1 MAVNSNIKILV
12 ADDSG
17 TMRVMFKQILKK
29 AGFENIVMAVN
40 GDDGIKKVQQENPDL
55 VVSDWN
61 MPGTDGLEFLKWLR
75 SQEKYKDLPFI
86 MATAQADKGQQIAIM
101 EAGGN
106 GHVPKPFD
114 YSQIKNCIEKVFIP
128 ETRQVSNTRQR
139 KIVDGKVVLR
149 VAHIQITDHL
159 VLGALKHRIE
169 SGEITPKYF
178 DLKTDKKAGW
188 NPIQDEL
195 ENGQIDCA
203 FVLAPIAMDLFA
215 YNSPIK
221 LVLLA
226 HKNGSTFVRSKHFDP
241 RFDSL
246 QSFYKYKVVNIPHK
260 MSVHHMLAHQFL
272 KKLGLKPGVPGKE
285 AINARFEVV
294 PPIKMPGIMQ
304 ENENVAG
311 FMVAEPIATKA
322 IFSEIGNLEFISSST
337 WEDHPCCIVAMQD
350 DFIEKFPEAA
360 FEFISLLIETGKY
373 IEKDKERAALIGV
386 EFLDPDGKLGLNP
399 KVLQNVF
406 SQPLSIKMG
415 DLYPVIDDFESI
427 QKYMHDSMGIG
438 KLIDLEQFIYTG
450 FADRAIHHQK
460 QTESSINGA

>member
-1 MAVNSNIKILV
+1 MTVDTNIKILV

-29 AGFENIVMAVN
+29 AGFENIVLAVN
-40 GDDGIKKVQQENPDL
+40 GDDGIEKVKQESPDL
-55 VVSDWN
+55 VISDWN
-61 MPGTDGLEFLKWLR
+61 MPQKDGLEFLQWLR
-75 SQEKYKDLPFI
+75 SQDEYNNLPFI

-114 YSQIKNCIEKVFIP
+114 AEQIKSGIEKAFSP
-128 ETRQVSNTRQR
+128 ETQKADISKNR
-139 KIVDGKVVLR
+139 KVVDGKVELR

-169 SGEITPKYF
+169 HEEVTPKYF

-215 YNSPIK
+215 YDSPIK

-226 HKNGSTFVRSKHFDP
+226 HKNGSTFVRSRHFDP

-246 QSFYKYKVVNIPHK
+246 QSFYKYKVVDIPHK
-260 MSVHHMLAHQFL
+260 MSVHHMLAYQFL
-272 KKLGLKPGVPGKE
+272 SELGLKPGVPGKK
-285 AINARFEVV
+285 AINVRFEVV
-294 PPIKMPGIMQ
+294 PPVKMPGIMQ
-304 ENENVAG
+304 ENDDVAG

-322 IFSEIGNLEFISSST
+322 MVSGIGDLEFISSSR

-350 DFIEKFPEAA
+350 DFIDKFPEAA
-360 FEFISLLIETGKY
+360 QEFVSLLVETGEY
-373 IEKDKERAALIGV
+373 IENDKKRAADIGV
-386 EFLDPDGKLGLNP
+386 AFLDPDGKIGLNP
-399 KVLQNVF
+399 GVLEQVF
-406 SQPLSIKMG
+406 SQPLAIKMG
-415 DLYPVIDDFESI
+415 DLYPVIEDFDSI
-427 QKYMHDSMGIG
+427 QKYMHDVMGTILPIG
-438 KLIDLEQFIYTG
+438 
-450 FADRAIHHQK
+450 
-460 QTESSINGA
+460 